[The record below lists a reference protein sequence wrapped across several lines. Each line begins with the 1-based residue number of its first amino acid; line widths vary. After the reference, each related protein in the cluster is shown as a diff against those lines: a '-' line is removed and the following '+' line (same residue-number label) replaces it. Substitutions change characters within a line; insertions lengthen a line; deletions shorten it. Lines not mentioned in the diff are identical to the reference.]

1 MAAPVGRG
9 KIVRQGTISRMRGII
24 GRWMLL
30 SVSALMLSACAAD
43 SHASLPQFLRIKAAD
58 PPPPEQPP
66 DVKQMVH
73 DRLDAVF
80 MTTSHPRQV
89 RVSRP
94 LREAQGNGW
103 TACVRAEVDSA
114 TGKPLGSQTYRI
126 TIGDGSI
133 VDRRRVGTEDNC
145 DSENY
150 EPI

>member
-1 MAAPVGRG
+1 
-9 KIVRQGTISRMRGII
+9 MRGII
-24 GRWMLL
+24 AHWLL
-30 SVSALMLSACAAD
+30 LGVSALLLSACAAD
-43 SHASLPQFLRIKAAD
+43 SHASLPQFMRIKAAD

-89 RVSRP
+89 RVSAPSRDV
-94 LREAQGNGW
+94 QGRGW
-103 TACVRAEVDSA
+103 TACVRADVDSA

-126 TIGDGSI
+126 TISDGTI
-133 VDRRRVGTEDNC
+133 LDRRRAGAEDHC

>member
-1 MAAPVGRG
+1 
-9 KIVRQGTISRMRGII
+9 MRGII
-24 GRWMLL
+24 ARWMLL

-43 SHASLPQFLRIKAAD
+43 SHASLPQFMRIKAAD
-58 PPPPEQPP
+58 APPPEQPP

-89 RVSRP
+89 RVSAPSRDV
-94 LREAQGNGW
+94 QGHGW

-114 TGKPLGSQTYRI
+114 TGKPLWSQTYRI
-126 TIGDGSI
+126 TISDGTI
-133 VDRRRVGTEDNC
+133 LDRRRAGAEDNC

>member
-1 MAAPVGRG
+1 
-9 KIVRQGTISRMRGII
+9 MRGII
-24 GRWMLL
+24 ARWTLL
-30 SVSALMLSACAAD
+30 GVSALTLSACAAD
-43 SHASLPQFLRIKAAD
+43 SHASLPQFMRAQAAV
-58 PPPPEQPP
+58 PLPEPAP

-73 DRLDAVF
+73 DKLDSVF

-89 RVSRP
+89 RVSAPSRDV
-94 LREAQGNGW
+94 QGHGW

-126 TIGDGSI
+126 TISDGTI
-133 VDRRRVGTEDNC
+133 LDRRRVGAEDNC

>member
-1 MAAPVGRG
+1 
-9 KIVRQGTISRMRGII
+9 MRGII
-24 GRWMLL
+24 ARWVLL
-30 SVSALMLSACAAD
+30 SVSALLLSACAAD
-43 SHASLPQFLRIKAAD
+43 SHASLPQFMRAQAAV
-58 PPPPEQPP
+58 PLPPEPAP

-73 DRLDAVF
+73 DRLDSVF

-89 RVSRP
+89 RVSAPSRDMH
-94 LREAQGNGW
+94 GHGW

-126 TIGDGSI
+126 TISDGTI
-133 VDRRRVGTEDNC
+133 LDRRRAGTEDNC

>member
-1 MAAPVGRG
+1 
-9 KIVRQGTISRMRGII
+9 MRGII
-24 GRWMLL
+24 ARWTLL
-30 SVSALMLSACAAD
+30 GVSALMLSACAAD
-43 SHASLPQFLRIKAAD
+43 SHASLPQFMRAQAAA
-58 PPPPEQPP
+58 PLPPEPAP

-73 DRLDAVF
+73 DKLDAVF

-94 LREAQGNGW
+94 LHDGEGHGW

-126 TIGDGSI
+126 TISDGTI
-133 VDRRRVGTEDNC
+133 LDRRRVGTEDNC
-145 DSENY
+145 GSETY

>member
-1 MAAPVGRG
+1 
-9 KIVRQGTISRMRGII
+9 MRGII
-24 GRWMLL
+24 AGWTLL
-30 SVSALMLSACAAD
+30 SVSALMLTACAAD
-43 SHASLPQFLRIKAAD
+43 SHASLPQFMRIKAAD

-73 DRLDAVF
+73 DRLDSVF
-80 MTTSHPRQV
+80 VTTSHPRQV
-89 RVSRP
+89 RVSAPSRDV
-94 LREAQGNGW
+94 QGHGW

-126 TIGDGSI
+126 TISDGTI
-133 VDRRRVGTEDNC
+133 LDRRRAGAEDNC

>member
-1 MAAPVGRG
+1 
-9 KIVRQGTISRMRGII
+9 MRGII
-24 GRWMLL
+24 ARWLLL
-30 SVSALMLSACAAD
+30 SVSALLLSACAAD
-43 SHASLPQFLRIKAAD
+43 SHASLPQFMRAQAAV
-58 PPPPEQPP
+58 PAPPEPAP

-73 DRLDAVF
+73 DKLDSVF

-89 RVSRP
+89 RVSAPSRDTEG
-94 LREAQGNGW
+94 RGW

-126 TIGDGSI
+126 TISDGAI
-133 VDRRRVGTEDNC
+133 LDRRRAGAEDHC

>member
-1 MAAPVGRG
+1 MAASVGRG

-24 GRWMLL
+24 GRLTLL
-30 SVSALMLSACAAD
+30 SVSALTLCACAAD
-43 SHASLPQFLRIKAAD
+43 SHASLPQFMRAQAAM
-58 PPPPEQPP
+58 PLPPEPAP

-73 DRLDAVF
+73 DRLDSVF
-80 MTTSHPRQV
+80 VTTSHPREV
-89 RVSRP
+89 RVSAPSRDT
-94 LREAQGNGW
+94 QGHGW

-126 TIGDGSI
+126 TISDGTI
-133 VDRRRVGTEDNC
+133 IDRRRANAADHC

>member
-1 MAAPVGRG
+1 
-9 KIVRQGTISRMRGII
+9 MRGII
-24 GRWMLL
+24 AGWTLL

-43 SHASLPQFLRIKAAD
+43 SHASLPQFMRIKAAD

-73 DRLDAVF
+73 DRLDSVF

-89 RVSRP
+89 RVSAP
-94 LREAQGNGW
+94 SREVQGHGW
-103 TACVRAEVDSA
+103 TACVKAEVDSA

-126 TIGDGSI
+126 TIAEGMI
-133 VDRRRVGTEDNC
+133 LDRHRVGAEDNC

>member
-1 MAAPVGRG
+1 
-9 KIVRQGTISRMRGII
+9 MRGII
-24 GRWMLL
+24 ARWLLL
-30 SVSALMLSACAAD
+30 SVSALLLSACAAD
-43 SHASLPQFLRIKAAD
+43 SHASLPQFMRAQAAV
-58 PPPPEQPP
+58 PAPPEPAP

-73 DRLDAVF
+73 DKLDSVF

-89 RVSRP
+89 RVSAPSRDTEG
-94 LREAQGNGW
+94 RGW

-126 TIGDGSI
+126 TISDGTI
-133 VDRRRVGTEDNC
+133 LDRRRAGAEDHC

>member
-1 MAAPVGRG
+1 
-9 KIVRQGTISRMRGII
+9 MRGII
-24 GRWMLL
+24 ARWMLL

-43 SHASLPQFLRIKAAD
+43 SHASLPQFMRAQAAM
-58 PPPPEQPP
+58 PLPPEPAP

-89 RVSRP
+89 RVSAPSRDV
-94 LREAQGNGW
+94 QGHGW

-126 TIGDGSI
+126 TISDGTI
-133 VDRRRVGTEDNC
+133 LDRRRAGAEDNC